1 MLEAHNG
8 LSSRIVEQSN
18 FDGIWVSSLTESASK
33 GLPDN
38 EITSGEE
45 RLRTI
50 REIRRA
56 SSKPIIVDWDT
67 GGQVEHFTFW
77 LKELERAG
85 VSAVVIED
93 KSFPKR
99 NSLLKGDKL
108 HILEDVDKFSEKIKR
123 GKEAVEDM
131 MVIARLESLIAK
143 KSMYEALIRAEAFL
157 KAGADGIVIHS
168 KSEVSAREVM
178 EFAEKYKKEFSQPL
192 VAIPTTYD
200 LPTEHPFDIVI
211 YANHLLRASLKAM
224 KDFVETFDKNKLAKV
239 EDIFKIIGYE
249 DRSTK
254 Q

>member
-38 EITSGEE
+38 VLTSGEE
-45 RLRTI
+45 RVRTI
-50 REIRRA
+50 KEIRRT
-56 SSKPIIVDWDT
+56 STKPIIVDWDT
-67 GGQVEHFTFW
+67 GGQTEHFTFW
-77 LKELERAG
+77 LKELERVG

-99 NSLLKGDKL
+99 NSLLEGDKL
-108 HILEDVDKFSEKIKR
+108 HILESVDRFSEKIKK
-123 GKEAVEDM
+123 GKGVVKDM

-143 KSMYEALIRAEAFL
+143 RSMYEALIRAEAFL
-157 KAGADGIVIHS
+157 EAGADGIVIHS
-168 KSEVSAREVM
+168 KSEVSADEVM
-178 EFAEKYKKEFSQPL
+178 RFAEKYKKEFSQPL
-192 VAIPTTYD
+192 VAIPTTYV
-200 LPTEHPFDIVI
+200 LPEPHPFDIII

-224 KDFVETFDKNKLAKV
+224 EDFAETFDKSKLAKV

-249 DRSTK
+249 DRNTK
-254 Q
+254 